1 MSHSPTVR
9 RRRLS
14 LALLQFRDA
23 AGLNSKEAAKQL
35 GWQPSKLT
43 RIERNEWRKPTI
55 GDVMDMLDLYGV
67 KDERTRTA
75 MTQLVRESNRRG
87 WWEEEFQGILGGAL
101 VGLEWEAAEINSF
114 EIVVVPGLLQTEA
127 YAAAVFRGG
136 RVLRE
141 EEITRRVA
149 ARLARQRILTREDPP
164 SLAVVIDE
172 AALRKHV
179 GGHTVM
185 RDQLQHLRQL
195 AEAPNIS
202 LQVLP
207 DAVGAHASMEGNF
220 TILNY
225 RAPKDDPSIVYVG
238 IGVAGDL
245 YLEQPEDVA
254 HYREMYGYLRAS
266 ALSAVDSVSY
276 IEELIRHLK

>member
-1 MSHSPTVR
+1 
-9 RRRLS
+9 
-14 LALLQFRDA
+14 LLQFRDA
-23 AGLNSKEAAKQL
+23 AGLNSKEAAKRL

-55 GDVMDMLDLYGV
+55 GDVMDMLDLYDV
-67 KDERTRTA
+67 TDERTRNA

-149 ARLARQRILTREDPP
+149 ARMARQRILAREDPP

-179 GGHTVM
+179 GGPALM
-185 RDQLQHLRQL
+185 REQLQHLRRL

-202 LQVLP
+202 IQVLSN
-207 DAVGAHASMEGNF
+207 AVGAHASMEGSF
-220 TILNY
+220 MILDY
-225 RAPKDDPSIVYVG
+225 RAPKDDPSIVYVE
-238 IGVAGDL
+238 IGRSGDL
-245 YLEQPEDVA
+245 FLEDPEAVA
-254 HYREMYGYLRAS
+254 HYRDTYGYLRGS
-266 ALSAVDSVSY
+266 ALSADRSAAY
-276 IEELIRHLK
+276 IEDLITQLN